1 MGQAIAHS
9 PISGIGVF
17 MGGVP
22 NKEEIYDAIVADIQF
37 EKSHAVTET
46 SVRQLCKKHGMDSAT
61 FYRWKKKKSW
71 KTAFPEIKEKKEK
84 GLFGKIKSFFGFSKM
99 KCSGCG
105 QEW

>member
-1 MGQAIAHS
+1 MSGLKSKEDAYKAVLDDLEYQKELHS
-9 PISGIGVF
+9 DV
-17 MGGVP
+17 
-22 NKEEIYDAIVADIQF
+22 KT
-37 EKSHAVTET
+37 K
-46 SVRQLCKKHGMDSAT
+46 SVRQICREHGIDTST

-84 GLFGKIKSFFGFSKM
+84 GIFGKIKSFFGFSKM